1 MTCCPILSHPIVP
14 GGTWQA
20 SVTQQAW
27 CSASCPIQKRT
38 TVRGS
43 IRDGR
48 ARTPWAPP
56 GPGKAWPSSGM
67 QWLMWNPCGDPL
79 ASERSLQID
88 AIRGL
93 AVLLMVMVHAAADWQ
108 PVDVAEAGV
117 LGTLVA
123 GLGGLAAP
131 CSSRWQG
138 GAWLEQMDPAQGLG
152 SMCVA
157 LHRSGSGESRRITSV
172 RPLLTRRPHPPRLSW
187 PSPPPCG
194 FESARRWL
202 AS

>member
-1 MTCCPILSHPIVP
+1 MTCYPILSHPIVP
-14 GGTWQA
+14 GGTWQG

-27 CSASCPIQKRT
+27 CSVSCPIQKRT

-67 QWLMWNPCGDPL
+67 PWLMWNPCGDPL

-93 AVLLMVMVHAAADWQ
+93 AVLLMVMVHAPLIGNPSMWLKRVCSVPWWQ
-108 PVDVAEAGV
+108 A
-117 LGTLVA
+117 
-123 GLGGLAAP
+123 LAASRPP

-138 GAWLEQMDPAQGLG
+138 GAWLGADGPCARAWFD
-152 SMCVA
+152 VR
-157 LHRSGSGESRRITSV
+157 RS
-172 RPLLTRRPHPPRLSW
+172 
-187 PSPPPCG
+187 
-194 FESARRWL
+194 
-202 AS
+202 ASLRFW